1 MNQIFK
7 NKRFIFA
14 LTFFILINIS
24 FIVNVNA
31 LTDDNGNEIKCI
43 IQESGLN
50 IQSDRDFCLT
60 FDTEIKGEKYAK
72 LCWYSSAYGKNICNY
87 IEKDYKYLFID
98 TSGNYRPSTNQ
109 SSYDSEYMI
118 YILANYNDEPN
129 LIFKYDNFK
138 ILNDYASDYTN
149 KNNLLNVYTIRL
161 GRTQYSSLNSN
172 NILNKGYNVSL
183 GVAFQGLIIK
193 IKNGVLSYN
202 NNGVSSGFN
211 PPLISKNDIETRLLK
226 TNLDIYEFTNKNLS
240 WYDRTA
246 EDYKNIELIKDNS
259 TKPIEE
265 QIEIVKGEIGKNIKF
280 QYNNLKENYLI
291 DIKRKDVETKKNLE
305 WKTNPIRPNIT
316 FSTIEFENLTDSYIF
331 ERTIYDEN
339 KNIIFQKEEI
349 ISFGGLFDEL
359 NENSGVSDYFGFIK
373 IFLKKASTII
383 SPIFEIINYFFNNI
397 DPFMQLGI
405 FSSFIILIIYFVLR
419 GVRK

>member
-1 MNQIFK
+1 MNQILK

-43 IQESGLN
+43 LQETGLTN
-50 IQSDRDFCLT
+50 LAETDYCLT
-60 FDTEIKGEKYAK
+60 FNQEKNGKKYAM
-72 LCWYSSAYGKNICNY
+72 YSYMEGSRNY
-87 IEKDYKYLFID
+87 ETYYETNFKKIVLDIREYNLGYDYIITIPNRYIW
-98 TSGNYRPSTNQ
+98 SGSQTDY
-109 SSYDSEYMI
+109 
-118 YILANYNDEPN
+118 N
-129 LIFKYDNFK
+129 LIEDLK
-138 ILNDYASDYTN
+138 ILSE
-149 KNNLLNVYTIRL
+149 
-161 GRTQYSSLNSN
+161 N
-172 NILNKGYNVSL
+172 NILKP
-183 GVAFQGLIIK
+183 IIVDAK
-193 IKNGVLSYN
+193 YVKYNGVGLGLENFSGSTSSY
-202 NNGVSSGFN
+202 
-211 PPLISKNDIETRLLK
+211 LITKNTS
-226 TNLDIYEFTNKNLS
+226 F
-240 WYDRTA
+240 
-246 EDYKNIELIKDNS
+246 LIKDGIIQKMNNESNLNEILWYSRPKNIKIENIIYSDFDIYDS
-259 TKPIEE
+259 TGTTIIKPKEDFEVKKPIEE

-349 ISFGGLFDEL
+349 VSFGGLFDDI
-359 NENSGVSDYFGFIK
+359 NEKSGVSDYFGFIK
-373 IFLKKASTII
+373 IFLKKASAII
-383 SPIFEIINYFFNNI
+383 SPIFAIFNYFFNNI

-405 FSSFIILIIYFVLR
+405 FCSFIILIIYFIMR

>member
-1 MNQIFK
+1 MNQISK

-24 FIVNVNA
+24 LIANVNA

-60 FDTEIKGEKYAK
+60 FDTEIKGEKFAK
-72 LCWYSSAYGKNICNY
+72 LCWYSSAYGKNICHYVN
-87 IEKDYKYLFID
+87 KDYKYLFLD
-98 TSGNYRPSTNQ
+98 TSGNYRPTTNQ
-109 SSYDSEYMI
+109 SAYDSEYMI
-118 YILANYNDEPN
+118 YVGANYYEAPGQV
-129 LIFKYDNFK
+129 FKYDNFK
-138 ILNDYASDYTN
+138 ILNNHTNDYSN
-149 KNNLLNVYTIRL
+149 KKNLLNVYTITS
-161 GRTQYSSLNSN
+161 GRTQYENLNSD
-172 NILNKGYNVSL
+172 NILNKGYNSEL
-183 GVAFQGLIIK
+183 GVSFQGLILK
-193 IKNGVLSYN
+193 IKNGILDYSN
-202 NNGVSSGFN
+202 EGVSSYFLG
-211 PPLISKNDIETRLLK
+211 PEISKNDIETRILK
-226 TNLDIYEFTNKNLS
+226 TNLDIYEFTNKNLN
-240 WYDRTA
+240 WYDKTS

-280 QYNNLKENYLI
+280 QYNNLKENYLV

-349 ISFGGLFDEL
+349 ISFGGLFDDI

-373 IFLKKASTII
+373 IFLKKASAII
-383 SPIFEIINYFFNNI
+383 SPIFAIFNYFFNNI

-405 FSSFIILIIYFVLR
+405 FCSFIILIIYFIMR

>member
-43 IQESGLN
+43 LQESGLN
-50 IQSDRDFCLT
+50 IQSNRDFCLT

-72 LCWYSSAYGKNICNY
+72 HCWYSRAYGKNICHY

-98 TSGNYRPSTNQ
+98 TSGNYRPTTNYKA
-109 SSYDSEYMI
+109 YDSEYMI

-129 LIFKYDNFK
+129 LIYKFDNFK
-138 ILNDYASDYTN
+138 ILNDYASDYSN
-149 KNNLLNVYTIRL
+149 RNNLLDVYTIAL
-161 GRTQYSSLNSN
+161 GRTQYSTLNSN
-172 NILNKGYNVSL
+172 DIINKGYNVSL
-183 GVAFQGLIIK
+183 GVPYQGLIIK
-193 IKNGVLSYN
+193 IKNGVLDYN
-202 NNGVSSGFN
+202 NSVSSGFN
-211 PPLISKNDIETRLLK
+211 PPAISKNDIETRLLK

-240 WYDRTA
+240 LYDRTA
-246 EDYKNIELIKDNS
+246 EDYKNIELIKDNN

-305 WKTNPIRPNIT
+305 WKSNPIRPNIT

-359 NENSGVSDYFGFIK
+359 NESSGISDYFGFIK
-373 IFLKKASTII
+373 IFLKKASAII

-397 DPFMQLGI
+397 DPFLQLGI

>member
-43 IQESGLN
+43 LQETGLTN
-50 IQSDRDFCLT
+50 LAETDYCLT
-60 FDTEIKGEKYAK
+60 FNQEKNGKKYAM
-72 LCWYSSAYGKNICNY
+72 YSYTEGSRNYEAYYETNFKKIVLDIREYNLGYDY
-87 IEKDYKYLFID
+87 IITIPNRYIWSGSQTDY
-98 TSGNYRPSTNQ
+98 
-109 SSYDSEYMI
+109 
-118 YILANYNDEPN
+118 N
-129 LIFKYDNFK
+129 LIEDLK
-138 ILNDYASDYTN
+138 ILSE
-149 KNNLLNVYTIRL
+149 
-161 GRTQYSSLNSN
+161 N
-172 NILNKGYNVSL
+172 NILKP
-183 GVAFQGLIIK
+183 IIVYGK
-193 IKNGVLSYN
+193 FVKYNGVGLGLENFSGSTSSY
-202 NNGVSSGFN
+202 
-211 PPLISKNDIETRLLK
+211 LISKNTS
-226 TNLDIYEFTNKNLS
+226 F
-240 WYDRTA
+240 
-246 EDYKNIELIKDNS
+246 LIKDGIIQKMNNESNLKEILWYSRPKNIKIENIIYSDFDIYDS
-259 TKPIEE
+259 TGTTIIKPKEDFEVKKPIEE
-265 QIEIVKGEIGKNIKF
+265 EIEIVKGEIGKNIKF
-280 QYNNLKENYLI
+280 KYNNLKENYLI

-316 FSTIEFENLTDSYIF
+316 FSTIEFEDLTDSYIF

-349 ISFGGLFDEL
+349 ISFGGLFDDI

-373 IFLKKASTII
+373 IFLKKASAII
-383 SPIFEIINYFFNNI
+383 SPIFVIFNYFFNNI

-405 FSSFIILIIYFVLR
+405 FSSFVILIIYFVLR

>member
-1 MNQIFK
+1 MNQILK

-14 LTFFILINIS
+14 LSFFILINVS
-24 FIVNVNA
+24 FIANVRA

-43 IQESGLN
+43 LQESGLN

-60 FDTEIKGEKYAK
+60 FDTEIKGEKFAK
-72 LCWYSSAYGKNICNY
+72 LCWYSSAYGKNICHYVN
-87 IEKDYKYLFID
+87 KDYKYLFLD
-98 TSGNYRPSTNQ
+98 TSGNYRPTTNQ
-109 SSYDSEYMI
+109 SAYDSEYMI
-118 YILANYNDEPN
+118 YVGANYYEAPGQV
-129 LIFKYDNFK
+129 LKYDNFK
-138 ILNDYASDYTN
+138 ILNNHTNDYSN
-149 KNNLLNVYTIRL
+149 KKNLLNVYTITS
-161 GRTQYSSLNSN
+161 GRTQYENLNSD
-172 NILNKGYNVSL
+172 NILNKGYNSEL
-183 GVAFQGLIIK
+183 GVSFQGLILK
-193 IKNGVLSYN
+193 IKNGILDYSN
-202 NNGVSSGFN
+202 EGVSSYFLD
-211 PPLISKNDIETRLLK
+211 PEISKNDIETRILK
-226 TNLDIYEFTNKNLS
+226 TNLDIYEFTNKNLN
-240 WYDRTA
+240 WYDKTS

-265 QIEIVKGEIGKNIKF
+265 EIEIVKGEIGKNIKF
-280 QYNNLKENYLI
+280 KYNNLKENYLI

-316 FSTIEFENLTDSYIF
+316 FSTIEFEDLTDSYIF

-349 ISFGGLFDEL
+349 ISFGGLFDDI

-383 SPIFEIINYFFNNI
+383 SPFFEIINYFFNNI

>member
-1 MNQIFK
+1 MIQIFK

-14 LTFFILINIS
+14 LTFFVMICLS
-24 FIVNVNA
+24 FNVNVKA

-43 IQESGLN
+43 LEGTGLESLAD
-50 IQSDRDFCLT
+50 SDYCLT
-60 FDTEIKGEKYAK
+60 FNQEINNNKYAMYSYIDGSYEYKHYYPLNIKKIIFDIREYNVGYDYLITITDKYVFRTGLTVYRDYESMKIKSNNNK
-72 LCWYSSAYGKNICNY
+72 LEEIIMNAPQIKSEAVGEE
-87 IEKDYKYLFID
+87 IEKFTI
-98 TSGNYRPSTNQ
+98 
-109 SSYDSEYMI
+109 SSSEY
-118 YILANYNDEPN
+118 
-129 LIFKYDNFK
+129 LI
-138 ILNDYASDYTN
+138 S
-149 KNNLLNVYTIRL
+149 
-161 GRTQYSSLNSN
+161 
-172 NILNKGYNVSL
+172 KGTSFL
-183 GVAFQGLIIK
+183 
-193 IKNGVLSYN
+193 IKNGTIKKYEYENDVRML
-202 NNGVSSGFN
+202 FN
-211 PPLISKNDIETRLLK
+211 TYKKVKIDNILYSDFDIHDSTGTTIIK
-226 TNLDIYEFTNKNLS
+226 PK
-240 WYDRTA
+240 
-246 EDYKNIELIKDNS
+246 EDFEIK
-259 TKPIEE
+259 KPIEE

-359 NENSGVSDYFGFIK
+359 NESSGVSDYFGFIK

>member
-43 IQESGLN
+43 LQETGLTN
-50 IQSDRDFCLT
+50 LAETDYCLT
-60 FDTEIKGEKYAK
+60 FNQEKNGKKYAM
-72 LCWYSSAYGKNICNY
+72 YSYTEGSRNYEAYYETNFKKIVLDIREYNLGYDY
-87 IEKDYKYLFID
+87 IITIPNRYIWSGSQTDY
-98 TSGNYRPSTNQ
+98 
-109 SSYDSEYMI
+109 
-118 YILANYNDEPN
+118 N
-129 LIFKYDNFK
+129 LIEDLK
-138 ILNDYASDYTN
+138 ILSE
-149 KNNLLNVYTIRL
+149 
-161 GRTQYSSLNSN
+161 N
-172 NILNKGYNVSL
+172 NILKP
-183 GVAFQGLIIK
+183 IIVYGK
-193 IKNGVLSYN
+193 YVKYNGVGLGLENFSGSKSSY
-202 NNGVSSGFN
+202 
-211 PPLISKNDIETRLLK
+211 LISKNTS
-226 TNLDIYEFTNKNLS
+226 F
-240 WYDRTA
+240 
-246 EDYKNIELIKDNS
+246 LIKDGIIQKMNNESNLKEILWYSRPKNIKIENIIYSDFDIYDS
-259 TKPIEE
+259 TGTTIIKPKEDFEVKKPIEE
-265 QIEIVKGEIGKNIKF
+265 EIEIVKGEIGKNIKF
-280 QYNNLKENYLI
+280 KYNNLKENYLI

-316 FSTIEFENLTDSYIF
+316 FSTIEFEDLTDSYIF

-349 ISFGGLFDEL
+349 ISFGGLFDDI

-373 IFLKKASTII
+373 IFLKKASAII
-383 SPIFEIINYFFNNI
+383 SPIFVIFNYFFNNI

-405 FSSFIILIIYFVLR
+405 FSSFVILIIYFVLR

>member
-24 FIVNVNA
+24 LIANVNA

-43 IQESGLN
+43 LENTGLEN
-50 IQSDRDFCLT
+50 IANRDFCLT
-60 FDTEIKGEKYAK
+60 FNTEIKGIKYALIENGTSK
-72 LCWYSSAYGKNICNY
+72 NYYLTDFKKVILDISDKNIG
-87 IEKDYKYLFID
+87 YKYMIFIISKYNYKENWTYLIGD
-98 TSGNYRPSTNQ
+98 LKITSSQNNNLQYQLYYKDNQNNGNQVGEDIKPGE
-109 SSYDSEYMI
+109 D
-118 YILANYNDEPN
+118 
-129 LIFKYDNFK
+129 FKYARYLPHYSMANTFLINENGEWIK
-138 ILNDYASDYTN
+138 YTE
-149 KNNLLNVYTIRL
+149 
-161 GRTQYSSLNSN
+161 Q
-172 NILNKGYNVSL
+172 
-183 GVAFQGLIIK
+183 
-193 IKNGVLSYN
+193 
-202 NNGVSSGFN
+202 
-211 PPLISKNDIETRLLK
+211 
-226 TNLDIYEFTNKNLS
+226 
-240 WYDRTA
+240 
-246 EDYKNIELIKDNS
+246 IKDNINS
-259 TKPIEE
+259 DNKLTFKINRDKLLYTDYAIYDTNGNIVQEPTEIIKPIEE

-280 QYNNLKENYLI
+280 KYNNLKENYLI

-331 ERTIYDEN
+331 ERTVYDEN

-349 ISFGGLFDEL
+349 ITFGGLFDDL
-359 NENSGVSDYFGFIK
+359 NESSGVSDYFGFIK
-373 IFLKKASTII
+373 IFLKKASAII
-383 SPIFEIINYFFNNI
+383 SPIFEIFNYFFNNI

>member
-24 FIVNVNA
+24 SIANVNA
-31 LTDDNGNEIKCI
+31 LTDDKGNEIKCI
-43 IQESGLN
+43 LDGTGLEHLA
-50 IQSDRDFCLT
+50 DVDYCLT
-60 FDTEIKGEKYAK
+60 YNQEIKNKKYALYSYIDGSYEYKHYYPIELKKIIFDIREYNVGYDYLIAITDRYAFRTGLTVYRDYESNKIKSNNNK
-72 LCWYSSAYGKNICNY
+72 LQRLIINAPQVKNDAVGQ
-87 IEKDYKYLFID
+87 EID
-98 TSGNYRPSTNQ
+98 DFTITA
-109 SSYDSEYMI
+109 SEY
-118 YILANYNDEPN
+118 
-129 LIFKYDNFK
+129 
-138 ILNDYASDYTN
+138 
-149 KNNLLNVYTIRL
+149 
-161 GRTQYSSLNSN
+161 
-172 NILNKGYNVSL
+172 
-183 GVAFQGLIIK
+183 
-193 IKNGVLSYN
+193 
-202 NNGVSSGFN
+202 
-211 PPLISKNDIETRLLK
+211 LISKGSSFLIKNNKIEKYNYQNEVNMLFYTYEKVRLDNVLYSDF
-226 TNLDIYEFTNKNLS
+226 NIYESSGSTITRPK
-240 WYDRTA
+240 D
-246 EDYKNIELIKDNS
+246 EIK
-259 TKPIEE
+259 KPIEE

-349 ISFGGLFDEL
+349 ISFGGLFDDI

-373 IFLKKASTII
+373 IFLKKASAII
-383 SPIFEIINYFFNNI
+383 SPIFAIFNYFFNNI

-405 FSSFIILIIYFVLR
+405 FCSFIILIIYFIMR

>member
-31 LTDDNGNEIKCI
+31 LTNDNGNEIKCI

-72 LCWYSSAYGKNICNY
+72 LCWYSSAYGKNICHYVN
-87 IEKDYKYLFID
+87 KDYKYLFLD
-98 TSGNYRPSTNQ
+98 TSGNYRPTTNQ
-109 SSYDSEYMI
+109 SYYDSEYMI
-118 YILANYNDEPN
+118 YIGATYYDAPN
-129 LIFKYDNFK
+129 QVFKYNNYK
-138 ILNDYASDYTN
+138 ILNDTASDYSN
-149 KNNLLNVYTIRL
+149 KSNILNVYTIRL
-161 GRTQYSSLNSN
+161 GRTQYESLNSDK
-172 NILNKGYNVSL
+172 ILNKGYNSEL
-183 GVAFQGLIIK
+183 GVSFQGLILK
-193 IKNGVLSYN
+193 IKNGILDYSN
-202 NNGVSSGFN
+202 EGITSAFLGPQIAKS
-211 PPLISKNDIETRLLK
+211 DIETRILK

-259 TKPIEE
+259 KKPIVEE
-265 QIEIVKGEIGKNIKF
+265 IEIVKGEIGKNIKF
-280 QYNNLKENYLI
+280 KYNNLKENYLI

-349 ISFGGLFDEL
+349 ISFGGLFDDI

-373 IFLKKASTII
+373 IFLKKASAII
-383 SPIFEIINYFFNNI
+383 SPIFAIFNYFFNNI

-405 FSSFIILIIYFVLR
+405 FCSFIILIIYFIMR

>member
-43 IQESGLN
+43 LDGTGLEHLADVDYCLTYNQEIKNKKYALYSYIDGSYEYKHYYPINIKKIIFDIREYNVGYDYLIAITDKYTFRTGLTVY
-50 IQSDRDFCLT
+50 RDFENMKIKTNNNKLEEIIINAPQLKYDAVGEEIEKFAGSSAT
-60 FDTEIKGEKYAK
+60 EYFITKGTSFLIKNNKIEKYNYQNDVRMLFNTYKRVRVDNILYSDFNIYESSGTTIIRPKDEIK
-72 LCWYSSAYGKNICNY
+72 
-87 IEKDYKYLFID
+87 
-98 TSGNYRPSTNQ
+98 
-109 SSYDSEYMI
+109 
-118 YILANYNDEPN
+118 
-129 LIFKYDNFK
+129 
-138 ILNDYASDYTN
+138 
-149 KNNLLNVYTIRL
+149 
-161 GRTQYSSLNSN
+161 
-172 NILNKGYNVSL
+172 
-183 GVAFQGLIIK
+183 
-193 IKNGVLSYN
+193 
-202 NNGVSSGFN
+202 
-211 PPLISKNDIETRLLK
+211 
-226 TNLDIYEFTNKNLS
+226 
-240 WYDRTA
+240 
-246 EDYKNIELIKDNS
+246 
-259 TKPIEE
+259 KPIEE

-280 QYNNLKENYLI
+280 QYNNLKENYLV

-349 ISFGGLFDEL
+349 ISFGGLFDDI

-373 IFLKKASTII
+373 IFLKKASAII
-383 SPIFEIINYFFNNI
+383 SPIFAIFNYFFNNI

-405 FSSFIILIIYFVLR
+405 FCSFIILIIYFIMR